1 MKIIGCLNMREK
13 DGGQSSVTVGCVY
26 LPVSFLTLALLII
39 CVLNACFFK
48 DLSLLKWLLVVFL
61 ISQLCCWKL
70 GILPFSL
77 SDSLI

>member
-1 MKIIGCLNMREK
+1 MEANL
-13 DGGQSSVTVGCVY
+13 QSPLGVFTF
-26 LPVSFLTLALLII
+26 LFLFLTLALLII